1 MRARGTNVAVTRPAV
16 GRRKAAAGRPGAR
29 IRPAGKGNAGFLI
42 TLWPAHYCNFHT
54 EFLRYNSSAVM
65 RCKHL

>member
-16 GRRKAAAGRPGAR
+16 GRRKAAGRPGAR

-54 EFLRYNSSAVM
+54 EFLRYNASAVM
-65 RCKHL
+65 RCKHF